1 MTGAVCVQGAKAA
14 VMHSVQ
20 STDSHHPGT
29 RFKYVLNTLEILVH
43 KIFNHVHKIL
53 HNLNRLLIFLFQNSN
68 YSDLFLFYHLN
79 D

>member
-20 STDSHHPGT
+20 STESHHRGT

-43 KIFNHVHKIL
+43 KIFKNVHKIV
-53 HNLNRLLIFLFQNSN
+53 HNLNHLLIVYFRTVTTLIYLFFLPFK
-68 YSDLFLFYHLN
+68 
-79 D
+79 